1 VGNPKGVTCNF
12 LHFPLREAGVLC
24 PATSRVTTHQRN
36 SAVTTHINIIYCDN
50 IVITYQ
56 HSVAALWM
64 LMLEK
69 RRGIG

>member
-1 VGNPKGVTCNF
+1 MSCNKQ
-12 LHFPLREAGVLC
+12 
-24 PATSRVTTHQRN
+24 SNISSRN

-64 LMLEK
+64 LMLEN